1 MKKFLSL
8 VLALVMTMSLVTVSA
23 GAVDFTDDSDIDYKE
38 AVDVISALGIVDGY
52 TDDSFRPDGA
62 LTRGAAAK
70 IICNLILGPTTASAL
85 SATTAPFR
93 DVPVTNT
100 FAGYITYC
108 SQQGIING
116 YGDGT
121 FRPTGALTGN
131 AFLKMLLGALGYD
144 SSIEGYSGANWQV
157 NVIKQATGI
166 GLDDGNDNF
175 VGSNTVTR
183 QEAALYAFNMLQADM
198 VQYDA
203 KTTVNVNGATVT
215 VAGDQYK
222 VVSEANGWIGTN
234 DGQIGAADGVQQF
247 AERYFDRLVL
257 RSSVDD
263 FSRPSNVWTYNGVK
277 VGTYPKAA
285 DATYSADV
293 SLGTIYADLGMNQ
306 ADNEAEVYVD
316 GLQADELVRVNRNN
330 DLKLSAV
337 VFDEDVSSTASG
349 SLRFCQVGNGTLV
362 EAYRNSK
369 TNDVTI
375 VAINTYVAE
384 VNRVVAASGNKAAY
398 ITLSELDT
406 EKGSGYTSE
415 MRNTDEFE
423 TEGFATDDVVLFTY
437 SKSADEIKSV
447 VAAESVTGELARR
460 ELTKN
465 LTIGENKY
473 SYSNKY
479 SVDGGE
485 ADLSVGSEYEVYL
498 DAYGYAIYALET
510 EYNIQDYA
518 FLRALQ
524 SGAGVFASDKA
535 ALRTYEGKGLS
546 VDLARDYLNEDS
558 NFASYPDGNPAT
570 DQAEIGDAVA
580 KIVLARQNSEGD
592 YRLKALHTYNYSSAA
607 GAANGFDMR
616 NGVARITLDTTPSA
630 SQVGTIFADDRT
642 QVVLG
647 RIDAVTDA
655 VSWTSYSGTANMP
668 TITHKGGALPED
680 IGVSFYSRNGGV
692 ATIIYILVDE
702 ANYNVVAGNNSVI
715 FFSPESASGY
725 VEDANNFGYY
735 TFSGVVN
742 GEIVNNLQVEATLAN
757 STILRYNRN
766 GFSTSTG
773 MPTISGFDLAFTN
786 AEYDDGVIVDWDRVR
801 DNGADGAMV
810 AKGVNK
816 LSNGNIQVG
825 YNQGNDTYGNAHE
838 RTYVVARDVKVFFMN
853 DDGVITEGSM
863 SGVRRDENAIVTYVL
878 EDGQITYLFVQE
890 YYNDNESGTIPQGPS
905 NVTSLST
912 ASYANGTGV
921 LSFQVNGTDVA
932 NRTYTVT
939 IQSIIGGVTNTIV
952 EETVTTNA
960 SGVATK
966 AIATNLLPDL
976 STFGGV
982 YVVRFGNASTVIS
995 VSA

>member
-144 SSIEGYSGANWQV
+144 SSVEGYSGSNWQV

-166 GLDDGNDNF
+166 GLEDGNDNF

-215 VAGDQYK
+215 VAGDQAK
-222 VVSEANGWIGTN
+222 VVSIANGWVGTN

-498 DAYGYAIYALET
+498 DAYGYAIYALES

-524 SGAGVFASDKA
+524 SGATVFQSDKA
-535 ALRTYEGKGLS
+535 ALRTYEGKGLT
-546 VDLARDYLNEDS
+546 VDLARDYLTEDA
-558 NFASYPDGNPAT
+558 NFSGYTAK
-570 DQAEIGDAVA
+570 EIGDAGS
-580 KIVLARQNSEGD
+580 KIVLARQNTEGD
-592 YRLKALHTYNYSSAA
+592 YRLKALNTYNYSTTT
-607 GAANGFDMR
+607 GFEMH
-616 NGVARITLDTTPSA
+616 NGVARIVLDTMATGKP
-630 SQVGTIFADDRT
+630 GTIFADDRT

-647 RIDAVTDA
+647 RYNTSTGKTAANAT
-655 VSWTSYSGTANMP
+655 WTAYSGTANMP
-668 TITHKGGALPED
+668 TITHRGGALAED
-680 IGVSFYSRNGGV
+680 ILASMYSRNGGV

-702 ANYNVVAGNNSVI
+702 AHYNVVAGNNSVI
-715 FFSPESASGY
+715 FFSPESASGK
-725 VEDANNFGYY
+725 VEDANNFDYY
-735 TFSGVVN
+735 VFSGVVN
-742 GEIVNNLQVEATLAN
+742 GEIVTDLKVEATWAQAN
-757 STILRYNRN
+757 ILGYRTN
-766 GFSTSTG
+766 GFNANGVATS
-773 MPTISGFDLAFTN
+773 INDLAFTN
-786 AEYDDGVIVDWDRVR
+786 AEYDDGVIVKCDNVT
-801 DNGADGAMV
+801 DNGFDGAKV

-825 YNQGNDTYGNAHE
+825 YNATSETYGTAHAG
-838 RTYVVARDVKVFFMN
+838 TYVVARDVQVFFMN

-863 SGVRRDENAIVTYVL
+863 SGVRRDENAIVTFVL

-890 YYNDNESGTIPQGPS
+890 YYNDNESGTLPVAPS
-905 NVTSLST
+905 VVTGITYNSYT
-912 ASYANGTGV
+912 AGT
-921 LSFQVNGTDVA
+921 LRFTL
-932 NRTYTVT
+932 
-939 IQSIIGGVTNTIV
+939 GGVVDGNTYSV
-952 EETVTTNA
+952 DLVMVA
-960 SGVATK
+960 GGVATTLRTMNVT
-966 AIATNLLPDL
+966 ASVDGSEAFNVNVGSLGVLGAAGSYMLRCGNQTATFVLP
-976 STFGGV
+976 
-982 YVVRFGNASTVIS
+982 
-995 VSA
+995 

>member
-144 SSIEGYSGANWQV
+144 SSVEGYSGSNWQV

-166 GLDDGNDNF
+166 GLEDGNDNF

-215 VAGDQYK
+215 VAGDQAK
-222 VVSEANGWIGTN
+222 VVSRANGWVGTN
-234 DGQIGAADGVQQF
+234 DGQIGEADDVQQF

-316 GLQADELVRVNRNN
+316 GMQANELARVNRNN

-337 VFDEDVSSTASG
+337 VFDEDVADKTSG
-349 SLRFCQVGNGTLV
+349 SLRYCQVGNGTLV

-384 VNRVVAASGNKAAY
+384 VNKVVAASGNKPAY

-406 EKGSGYTSE
+406 EKGNGYTSDKP
-415 MRNTDEFE
+415 NNAEFE

-437 SKSADEIKSV
+437 SKSAREIKSV

-524 SGAGVFASDKA
+524 SGATVFASDKA

-546 VDLARDYLNEDS
+546 VDLARDYRNDDA
-558 NFASYPDGNPAT
+558 NFAGYPST
-570 DQAEIGDAVA
+570 EVQIGADNA

-592 YRLKALHTYNYSSAA
+592 YRLKALDTYNYSTTA
-607 GAANGFDMR
+607 GAANGFVMR
-616 NGVARITLDTTPSA
+616 NGVARITLDTSA
-630 SQVGTIFADDRT
+630 DADQVGTIYADDRT

-647 RIDAVTDA
+647 RYNSNDGEDFEDA
-655 VSWTSYSGTANMP
+655 SWTSYSGTANMP
-668 TITHKGGALPED
+668 SINHKTGAED
-680 IGVSFYSRNGGV
+680 IQVSFYSRNGGV
-692 ATIIYILVDE
+692 ATIIYILVDD
-702 ANYNVVAGNNSVI
+702 AHYNVVAGNNSVI

-742 GEIVNNLQVEATLAN
+742 GEIVTNLQVEATLAN
-757 STILRYNRN
+757 STILNYSRN
-766 GFSTSTG
+766 GFDANG
-773 MPTISGFDLAFTN
+773 EAISIADLAFTN
-786 AEYDDGVIVDWDRVR
+786 AEYDDGVIVGWDNVR
-801 DNGADGAMV
+801 DNGADGAKV

-825 YNQGNDTYGNAHE
+825 YNATSETYGNAYDH
-838 RTYVVARDVKVFFMN
+838 TYVVARDVKVFFMN

-863 SGVRRDENAIVTYVL
+863 SGVRRDENAIVTFVL

-890 YYNDNESGTIPQGPS
+890 YYNDNESGNLPETPS
-905 NVTSLST
+905 NVTSLS
-912 ASYANGTGV
+912 YARYVNSTGA
-921 LSFQVNGTDVA
+921 LNFTVNGTDVA
-932 NRTYTVT
+932 NKSFTVT

-952 EETVTTNA
+952 QETVTTDA
-960 SGVATK
+960 SGVASKT
-966 AIATNLLPDL
+966 IATNLLTDL
-976 STFGGV
+976 STIGGV
-982 YVVRFGNASTVIS
+982 YVVRYGNASTVID
-995 VSA
+995 VT